1 MRLSGATGA
10 GSTVEIPA
18 VVSAHWD
25 RSVTWLFFCAVVV
38 VEDIAVFLLSFSHI
52 DEPELP

>member
-10 GSTVEIPA
+10 GSTA

-25 RSVTWLFFCAVVV
+25 RSVTWLFCAVVV